1 MENVAN
7 ARLSDG
13 IVKAILFA
21 GLLAGTL
28 DILSAFIH
36 FSIVAGG
43 SPVVVLRYIASAVFG
58 KEAYTGGAGMA
69 FVGLLFH
76 YIIAYGWTVLYFL
89 AFPYLPFLAKN
100 KYVSGILYGAFV
112 WVCMNRIVVPLTLIK
127 MGPFDVAK
135 SALQMGILMVCI
147 GLPIAILTQRL
158 YKRGK

>member
-13 IVKAILFA
+13 IVKTILLA

-36 FSIVAGG
+36 VYIVTGG
-43 SPVVVLRYIASAVFG
+43 SPVLVLYFIASAVF
-58 KEAYTGGAGMA
+58 KDAYAGGVGMA
-69 FVGLLFH
+69 VLGLLFH

-89 AFPYLPFLAKN
+89 AFPYLSFLAKN
-100 KYVSGILYGAFV
+100 KYASGVLYGAFV
-112 WVCMNRIVVPLTLIK
+112 WVCMNQIVVPLTLIK
-127 MGPFDVAK
+127 MRPFDAAK
-135 SALQMGILMVCI
+135 AALQMGILMVCI
-147 GLPIAILTQRL
+147 GLPIAILADRF

>member
-13 IVKAILFA
+13 IGKAILFA

-36 FSIVAGG
+36 VYIVTGG
-43 SPVVVLRYIASAVFG
+43 SPVLVLYFIASAVFG
-58 KEAYTGGAGMA
+58 EDAYAGGAGMA
-69 FVGLLFH
+69 MLGLLFH

-89 AFPYLPFLAKN
+89 AFPHVSFLSKN

-112 WVCMNRIVVPLTLIK
+112 WVCMNRIVVPLTLVK
-127 MGPFDVAK
+127 TGPFDVAK
-135 SALQMGILMVCI
+135 AALQMGILMVCI
-147 GLPIAILTQRL
+147 GLPIAILADRL

>member
-1 MENVAN
+1 MENVARAQASN
-7 ARLSDG
+7 G

-36 FSIVAGG
+36 FYIVAGG
-43 SPVVVLRYIASAVFG
+43 SPAVVLRYIASAVFG
-58 KEAYTGGAGMA
+58 KEAYAGGAGMA
-69 FVGLLFH
+69 LAGLLFH

-100 KYVSGILYGAFV
+100 KYVSGVLYGAFV
-112 WVCMNRIVVPLTLIK
+112 WFCMNRIVVPLTLVK

-147 GLPIAILTQRL
+147 GLPIAILAQRF
-158 YKRGK
+158 YKREK

>member
-13 IVKAILFA
+13 IVKAIILA
-21 GLLAGTL
+21 GLLAGTM

-36 FSIVAGG
+36 FYIVAGG
-43 SPVVVLRYIASAVFG
+43 SPVIVLHYIASAVFG
-58 KEAYTGGAGMA
+58 KEAYAGGAGMA
-69 FVGLLFH
+69 LTGLLFH

-89 AFPYLPFLAKN
+89 AFPYLSFLAKN
-100 KYVSGILYGAFV
+100 KYVSGVLYGAFV
-112 WVCMNRIVVPLTLIK
+112 WVCMNKIVVPLTLVK

-135 SALQMGILMVCI
+135 AALQMGILMVCI
-147 GLPIAILTQRL
+147 GLPIAILADRF